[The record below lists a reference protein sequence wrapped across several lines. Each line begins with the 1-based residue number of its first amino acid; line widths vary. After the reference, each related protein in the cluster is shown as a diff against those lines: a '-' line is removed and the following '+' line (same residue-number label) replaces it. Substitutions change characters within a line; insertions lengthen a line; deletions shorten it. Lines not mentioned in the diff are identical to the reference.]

1 MTFWQGFVI
10 QVMASLGMV
19 NDKAALQIQNLLIC
33 IEMLIASV
41 AHFYI
46 FPYHEWQEGYKREK
60 QKSTLIRDTLA
71 LQDFVRDMQV
81 MTTPWE
87 TAPDPSA
94 LNGTSEGHAVT
105 MCYEEAEGGK
115 ATHNDGL
122 AGDVVGDRPDG
133 AAVHGQTETGRTAT
147 SDIDRCR
154 SERSDRSEW
163 SSGDSGQEDLE
174 GGESYFSYTSI
185 LFNQLDSQVDSR
197 PAATMMH
204 SLYSDSPLHT
214 TSSLR
219 SKSTGSSLPLSLSVR
234 PEHGYRALRGDER
247 DRDRDRDFLAVPETR
262 RGTSGGNSSSGSGG
276 GGSDLAAALG
286 SINRNMLELS
296 ELGILDLGSSG
307 AAGMLCLVLVSCV
320 AVGVCL
326 CKCLHCLGA
335 TTLSVQ
341 CNVNLCCAV
350 LYCAM
355 LCCAVLCC
363 AVLCLS
369 IDITVDEPNLRTLL
383 RYRVQGP
390 RAGWTQGERRSK
402 VCEAK
407 SAPHTGCGPSP

>member
-46 FPYHEWQEGYKREK
+46 FPYHEWQDGYKREK

-94 LNGTSEGHAVT
+94 PNGSTEGHAVA
-105 MCYEEAEGGK
+105 MCFEEAEGGK
-115 ATHNDGL
+115 GIYNDV
-122 AGDVVGDRPDG
+122 AEGDIDGVRPDG

-163 SSGDSGQEDLE
+163 SSGESGAEDLDLDLDLE
-174 GGESYFSYTSI
+174 GGESYFTYTSI
-185 LFNQLDSQVDSR
+185 LFNQGDIQADSR

-204 SLYSDSPLHT
+204 SLYSDNPLHAAP
-214 TSSLR
+214 SQR
-219 SKSTGSSLPLSLSVR
+219 SKSIGSSLTLPLSLSVR
-234 PEHGYRALRGDER
+234 PEHGYKALRGD
-247 DRDRDRDFLAVPETR
+247 DRDRDRERDSLPIPELR
-262 RGTSGGNSSSGSGG
+262 RGTSGGGSGG
-276 GGSDLAAALG
+276 GGGDLAAALG
-286 SINRNMLELS
+286 SINRNMIELS
-296 ELGILDLGSSG
+296 ELGILDLGPNG
-307 AAGMLCLVLVSCV
+307 AAGMLCVVLAGARGSIILLTQCNPALSCDV
-320 AVGVCL
+320 
-326 CKCLHCLGA
+326 LHC
-335 TTLSVQ
+335 
-341 CNVNLCCAV
+341 
-350 LYCAM
+350 
-355 LCCAVLCC
+355 
-363 AVLCLS
+363 
-369 IDITVDEPNLRTLL
+369 TLL
-383 RYRVQGP
+383 R
-390 RAGWTQGERRSK
+390 
-402 VCEAK
+402 
-407 SAPHTGCGPSP
+407 